1 MTLAR
6 IASVGSFVVL
16 VALGASGCIA
26 SETYRE
32 HAFVPALRHY
42 RVRYEP
48 GGADARRVLPEAWSV
63 DGYRVDGEGRPTR
76 PFDSPTAMVG
86 VGIDLDGD
94 HRVDLRGR
102 TPRFDLHYQHDE
114 DGAELSAS
122 TLPLEP
128 RLARRSL
135 PVLAHQLL
143 DGAFG
148 EGFIQGVGG
157 SGRTRAYVTRIVD
170 EQEAQ
175 VGGAP
180 AYSLTFEVAQLV
192 PGEGPAFGRG
202 ETMTIVMVRPGAL
215 RWREGGLASTSSGV
229 PMLILLMYSA
239 RSDRYALHRGDFDA
253 LLDRLD
259 VRPDGL

>member
-1 MTLAR
+1 MTRAQFVL
-6 IASVGSFVVL
+6 VGSFAAL
-16 VALGASGCIA
+16 VALVSSGCIA
-26 SETYRE
+26 SETYRPR
-32 HAFVPALRHY
+32 AFVPELRHY
-42 RVRYEP
+42 RVRYEE
-48 GGADARRVLPEAWSV
+48 GGVDARRVLPEGWSIE
-63 DGYRVDGEGRPTR
+63 GYRVDGEGRPTR
-76 PFDSPTAMVG
+76 PFDSPTATVG

-102 TPRFDLHYQHDE
+102 APRFDLHYQHDE

-135 PVLAHQLL
+135 PILAHQLL

-148 EGFIQGVGG
+148 EGFVQGVGD

-170 EQEAQ
+170 EQEVQ

-180 AYSLTFEVAQLV
+180 AYSLTFELAQVV

-215 RWREGGLASTSSGV
+215 RWREGGLASTTSGV
-229 PMLILLMYSA
+229 PMLIVLTYSA